1 MRGAIPAGW
10 HQRFGLAIGRAL
22 SLTLALTFAGSAR
35 AADTDEELFA
45 RAAAALEAED
55 VESAITALESLAD
68 RGFVH
73 PDASFDRGIA
83 YARRARGPRP
93 QVGDLG
99 RAAAGFEEARLLRP
113 DDASAAA
120 ALEQVRGEVSRRRSH
135 RGKDEIAVGDP
146 PDRLL
151 VELATPRAWAALA
164 LASSLVLSFGL
175 WLRRRPPGP
184 ARVTGVLALPLG
196 ALGLALF
203 APAAWWS
210 GVLVHDRGFGVV
222 VASEVLLTD
231 DGGARVD
238 APNVPEGARVEVG
251 GSGAEGGGERGGEGR
266 VRVRWGSYEG
276 WAPTAS
282 IRKLA
287 R

>member
-1 MRGAIPAGW
+1 MS
-10 HQRFGLAIGRAL
+10 RAL
-22 SLTLALTFAGSAR
+22 RLGKGIASTLFACVGLWCVDAR
-35 AADTDEELFA
+35 AAESDEELFA
-45 RAAAALEAED
+45 RASKALAADDADAA
-55 VESAITALESLAD
+55 VTALESLAD

-83 YARRARGPRP
+83 YALRARGPRA
-93 QVGDLG
+93 QIGDLG

-113 DDASAAA
+113 GDVEASS

-151 VELATPRAWAALA
+151 VELASQRVWAGLA
-164 LASSLVLSFGL
+164 LASTIVLSLGL

-196 ALGLALF
+196 TLGLLLF
-203 APAAWWS
+203 APATWWS
-210 GVLVHDRGFGVV
+210 GVLAHDRGFGVV
-222 VASEVLLTD
+222 VTNEVVLTTAR
-231 DGGARVD
+231 GKRVD
-238 APNVPEGARVEVG
+238 APAIPEGARLEVG
-251 GSGAEGGGERGGEGR
+251 RAGTEGR

-276 WAPTAS
+276 WAPATG

>member
-1 MRGAIPAGW
+1 MPAKAAVFAVAAFAVLAWSGA
-10 HQRFGLAIGRAL
+10 
-22 SLTLALTFAGSAR
+22 AR
-35 AADTDEELFA
+35 AAESDAELFG
-45 RAAAALEAED
+45 RAAAALEADD
-55 VESAITALESLAD
+55 VEGAVTALEALAD

-83 YARRARGPRP
+83 YARRARGPRS
-93 QVGDLG
+93 QAGDLG

-113 DDASAAA
+113 GDAAA
-120 ALEQVRGEVSRRRSH
+120 TTALEQVRGEVSRRRSH

-151 VELATPRAWAALA
+151 VELASQQVWAGLA
-164 LASSLVLSFGL
+164 LTSSLVLALGL

-184 ARVTGVLALPLG
+184 ARVAGVLALPLG
-196 ALGLALF
+196 ALGLLLF

-210 GVLVHDRGFGVV
+210 GVLAHDRRLGVV
-222 VASEVLLTD
+222 VTNELVLSNSK
-231 DGGARVD
+231 GKRID
-238 APNVPEGARVEVG
+238 APAVPEGARVEIG
-251 GSGAEGGGERGGEGR
+251 RAGSEGR
-266 VRVRWGSYEG
+266 VRIRWGSYEG

-282 IRKLA
+282 LRKLA

>member
-1 MRGAIPAGW
+1 MNRAFCCIALVTAFVLTQAGVA
-10 HQRFGLAIGRAL
+10 LAA
-22 SLTLALTFAGSAR
+22 TETN
-35 AADTDEELFA
+35 EELFA
-45 RAAAALEAED
+45 RAAAALEKDDTEAA
-55 VESAITALESLAD
+55 VTALEALAD

-73 PDASFDRGIA
+73 PDASFDRGVA
-83 YARRARGPRP
+83 YARRARSPHP
-93 QVGDLG
+93 QPGDLG

-113 DDASAAA
+113 DDQAALA
-120 ALEQVRGEVSRRRSH
+120 ALEQVRGDVSRRRSH

-151 VELATPRAWAALA
+151 CELATPRTWAILA
-164 LASSLVLSFGL
+164 LASSLVLSLGL
-175 WLRRRPPGP
+175 WLRRRPHGP

-210 GVLVHDRGFGVV
+210 GVLEHDRGLGVV
-222 VASEVLLTD
+222 VATEVFLAD
-231 DGGARVD
+231 DAGTRVD
-238 APNVPEGARVEVG
+238 APTVPEGSRLEVG
-251 GSGAEGGGERGGEGR
+251 EPGGEGR
-266 VRVRWGSYEG
+266 IRVRWGSYEG
-276 WAPTAS
+276 WAPVSS